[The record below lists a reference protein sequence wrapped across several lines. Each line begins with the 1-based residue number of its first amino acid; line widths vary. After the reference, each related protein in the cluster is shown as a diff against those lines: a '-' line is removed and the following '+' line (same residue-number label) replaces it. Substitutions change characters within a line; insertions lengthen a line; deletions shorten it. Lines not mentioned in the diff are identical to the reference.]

1 MTTNKSLYT
10 TTETSLIKVGP
21 AEPTPTHDIKFTDK
35 DGNKLGLILA
45 NRMGKNDP
53 KAMVISAMPRTAMRT
68 AQGSAGYDDLELP
81 FTTEVQ
87 ETWIGGRGQET
98 FSNDRTRFYDSY
110 RMDTTKQYP
119 VCAPAVIEQT
129 GLIANDVLSWG
140 EMTSATSFGH
150 TTNQIYLASYKTT
163 NELVINE
170 IKIAVTSNYTATLYY
185 DVIDYGE
192 SVPETPHQNPDG
204 TIYRTNSNFPYSVTV
219 PITNRSIMQLS
230 LPVNN
235 LSISEGHYF
244 GLVYKII
251 DDISYQV
258 DILYAI
264 GLADVRRTYFAS
276 NDYWYDVSPNTAVPL
291 IEVSSNVAVNT
302 KLFEYKRQLY
312 AVLNNVDKAEVKLF
326 MNGWRGVADANT
338 GELNKLKDATQA
350 GWADNAAEGCVV
362 LITNGT
368 GEAEDQPWRLI
379 TSSASGVLTVS
390 SPWKITHDT
399 TTEYVILGS
408 NVWTEIGA
416 SGDPPASH
424 GLTKAVTDV
433 EVVSPTTKAEYVV
446 FAQGAYVSNRA
457 AIRFMREYNNSG
469 TWTREFAGLA
479 ATQWEES
486 DDGQDAICYADFLE
500 VGVLETGETV
510 LWRARADNSKVDFSY
525 IGAWDAESGNSYL
538 GTSAMLYFDINRN
551 LRNDMKIA
559 RARAEEDKVDELA
572 KPNDEQDVFFKNSLE
587 NQMEDY
593 TWQITKTATAQV
605 GDSAGSDNWDGTFR
619 TEHKFLP
626 YYITCGNTKSDI
638 TNMIMYGTPKIPYI
652 MKEDS
657 IGNIYNNIY
666 QEIPIEEL
674 HSVRSEINGTAAMH
688 YGVYLYFNLEGCRI
702 ERYYDMRLDDVS
714 VTRDEGLPS
723 IRMGEIAKML
733 PYPGRYYA
741 AINAGLYGISSVMC
755 NNELGWH
762 EIYRSD
768 TVGAPITDIYMQA
781 IPGNNY
787 PDRLWISEG
796 SNLIALPIAITP
808 LQQYQ
813 YEFFG
818 HGTTTLSNV
827 GYIETSWIDF
837 GLKDVNKYFHSI
849 KIFSDYSDDIS
860 SGQEYKIN
868 VQFKTDIDTDW
879 IDIGFTRAEVT
890 KELMIQYPEA
900 YVPAS
905 YNGHNVFGKKIK
917 FRIYM
922 RPVASAY
929 QTPILKAIV
938 VNGVLRMPVKRSWNI
953 TVHLEPMK
961 DLQDKPL
968 TDTPGMIYDK
978 LFAWSD
984 SETHATP
991 LLMNTNDIITD
1002 NKYVFIDPA
1011 SVSSFQALQIM
1022 GAGSK
1027 QKEYRHIGQLTI
1039 YEV

>member
-110 RMDTTKQYP
+110 RIDTTKQYP
-119 VCAPAVIEQT
+119 VCAPDVIAQT
-129 GLIANDVLSWG
+129 GLKNENSVVTYGS
-140 EMTSATSFGH
+140 MTSTTLLDQNESF
-150 TTNQIYLASYKTT
+150 IYFAIYKTT
-163 NELVINE
+163 NLLNINE
-170 IKIAVTSNYTATLYY
+170 INISVHSINTATLYY
-185 DVIDYGE
+185 DVIDLGASISSLY
-192 SVPETPHQNPDG
+192 STPENLAELG
-204 TIYRTNSNFPYSVTV
+204 YVNNSDFPYNVTIPITEPVVTV
-219 PITNRSIMQLS
+219 KLNIGS
-230 LPVNN
+230 LT
-235 LSISEGHYF
+235 IDAGHYF
-244 GLVYKII
+244 AIVYKVT
-251 DDISYQV
+251 DTTV
-258 DILYAI
+258 KILYSYGFEYPI
-264 GLADVRRTYFAS
+264 LYMFDTLYET
-276 NDYWYDVSPNTAVPL
+276 WYMSDNNYLPL
-291 IEVSSNVAVNT
+291 IEVMSAVPYT
-302 KLFEYKRQLY
+302 SKLFEYKRQLY
-312 AVLNNVDKAEVKLF
+312 AILNYTSKAGAKLF
-326 MNGWRGVADANT
+326 MNGWRGVADAST
-338 GELNKLKDATQA
+338 ASTLADATQT
-350 GWADNAAEGCVV
+350 GWANDAAKGCVV

-379 TSSASGVLTVS
+379 TGSADGVLTVS
-390 SPWKITHDT
+390 SPWKITPDT
-399 TTEYVILGS
+399 TTEYVVLGS

-416 SGDPPASH
+416 SGDPPALH

-486 DDGQDAICYADFLE
+486 DDGQDATCYADFLE

-538 GTSAMLYFDINRN
+538 GTSAMLYFDISRN

-572 KPNDEQDVFFKNSLE
+572 KPNDEEDVFFKNSLE

-818 HGTTTLSNV
+818 HGTTTLSNM

-860 SGQEYKIN
+860 SGQEYKID

>member
-110 RMDTTKQYP
+110 RIDTTKQYP
-119 VCAPAVIEQT
+119 VCAPDVIAQT
-129 GLIANDVLSWG
+129 GLSGANNISSTASPSYINWILIKGYLFTYALDSTTVNKITMSIKTDDAIFIHYTAHVGASEPTCADYDSYAEQSYSKLLVGNGDYQTIELNFTPVTTTSYLWLTVFIKYAPNW
-140 EMTSATSFGH
+140 EYFYNSAVYVKTSANNSGD
-150 TTNQIYLASYKTT
+150 I
-163 NELVINE
+163 
-170 IKIAVTSNYTATLYY
+170 YY
-185 DVIDYGE
+185 DVEDSWA
-192 SVPETPHQNPDG
+192 SVKENTYLYTN
-204 TIYRTNSNFPYSVTV
+204 IYT
-219 PITNRSIMQLS
+219 
-230 LPVNN
+230 
-235 LSISEGHYF
+235 E
-244 GLVYKII
+244 
-251 DDISYQV
+251 
-258 DILYAI
+258 A
-264 GLADVRRTYFAS
+264 
-276 NDYWYDVSPNTAVPL
+276 NDY
-291 IEVSSNVAVNT
+291 NV

-312 AVLNNVDKAEVKLF
+312 AICNNVSKGGAALY
-326 MNGWRGVADANT
+326 MNGWRGVADAST
-338 GELNKLKDATQA
+338 ASTLADATQT
-350 GWADNAAEGCVV
+350 GWANDAAKGCVV

-379 TSSASGVLTVS
+379 TSSASGVLTVL
-390 SPWKITHDT
+390 SPWKITPDT

-486 DDGQDAICYADFLE
+486 DDEQDATCYADFLE